1 MTKLFPIQ
9 IKMLGPTQKGFFK
22 PIVTLVFLMGLSGCA
37 SLKPQEGFDGV
48 KKSVT
53 ERIGQ
58 QVYWK
63 SGGAEDQQV
72 EAQVKQLLQRQ
83 MSLQEVIQVA
93 LLNNPDLQA
102 MYEDLGIAQAA
113 LVQAGLLSNPI
124 FNGALRFIG
133 GGQSPAL
140 DIDVSQDFLSIL
152 TLPIR
157 KKRAAIE
164 FEAAKLHITHTV
176 INFVS
181 QVRQAYY
188 NAQAN
193 EQATEMMAQVVATTS
208 AMLTAAQ
215 KLHDAGNI
223 NDLALDRQQVIHE
236 EARLIL
242 ADTKTALMMDRERLN
257 ILMGLWGEDV
267 NWQMSKHLADV
278 PADYFDIQN
287 IEQRALEKSLDL
299 ATGRLKIES
308 LAKSL
313 GLAKVTSFIPDL
325 ELGFSGEREG
335 GVWGNGPAI
344 SLEIPLFDMGQ
355 AKRFKIASQL
365 RQAQWQYKATV
376 IELRAASRS
385 AALDLRQSRVKVDHL
400 SNILL
405 PLRQRIIDGMMLE
418 FNAMQIGVFSLLED
432 QRRQI
437 ETGRDYISALRAYW
451 LSRANVEQL
460 FSGSLTGSP
469 LTPENKGREQ

>member
-1 MTKLFPIQ
+1 M
-9 IKMLGPTQKGFFK
+9 
-22 PIVTLVFLMGLSGCA
+22 
-37 SLKPQEGFDGV
+37 
-48 KKSVT
+48 
-53 ERIGQ
+53 
-58 QVYWK
+58 
-63 SGGAEDQQV
+63 
-72 EAQVKQLLQRQ
+72 
-83 MSLQEVIQVA
+83 
-93 LLNNPDLQA
+93 
-102 MYEDLGIAQAA
+102 
-113 LVQAGLLSNPI
+113 
-124 FNGALRFIG
+124 
-133 GGQSPAL
+133 
-140 DIDVSQDFLSIL
+140 
-152 TLPIR
+152 
-157 KKRAAIE
+157 
-164 FEAAKLHITHTV
+164 
-176 INFVS
+176 
-181 QVRQAYY
+181 
-188 NAQAN
+188 
-193 EQATEMMAQVVATTS
+193 
-208 AMLTAAQ
+208 
-215 KLHDAGNI
+215 
-223 NDLALDRQQVIHE
+223 
-236 EARLIL
+236 
-242 ADTKTALMMDRERLN
+242 MMDREKLN

-469 LTPENKGREQ
+469 LTPENKGR